1 MALILTFSHER
12 TLAIFAAAGIWTL
25 LVWGQRI
32 TLLTGSEI
40 QDLGSWVRITGS
52 VAFGLAL
59 LLLAGLMWGSGSPT
73 QWLTP
78 VSWGF
83 LACTLLVWLPSVLGV
98 MPGDG
103 SLAFKAVHLALAVVS
118 TGFASLSVW
127 VATR

>member
-32 TLLTGSEI
+32 TLLAGAER
-40 QDLGSWVRITGS
+40 QDVGSWIRITGS
-52 VAFGLAL
+52 VAFGLIL

-73 QWLTP
+73 QWLAP

-83 LACTLLVWLPSVLGV
+83 LACTLLVWLPSVISVL
-98 MPGDG
+98 PGDG
-103 SLAFKAVHLALAVVS
+103 SLAFKAVHMVLAVVS
-118 TGFASLSVW
+118 TSVASLSVW